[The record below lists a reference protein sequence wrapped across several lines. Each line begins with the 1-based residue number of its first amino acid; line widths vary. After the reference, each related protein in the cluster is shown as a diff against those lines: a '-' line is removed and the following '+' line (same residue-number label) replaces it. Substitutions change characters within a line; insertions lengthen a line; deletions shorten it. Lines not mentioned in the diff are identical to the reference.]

1 MTKILTRAQFQAFPH
16 ATRPAL
22 YNYLIEEHEWY
33 ADGSERTLGVLIRDK
48 HDNDWAYV
56 VLQLDADSIFRWA
69 AGSHSFAIKE
79 VARHNLLE
87 DIDRIADELEAT
99 GETQLLSNLARAIR
113 PADPFIPIVPL
124 QKLNPLFQRLATM
137 EHHSPARGMIREVFR
152 YYADKDGNFVEQ
164 FQTTGFDSRVWE
176 LYLHAYLTD
185 CKFSMLPIVSPDF
198 LVSKSGER
206 VAIEAVTANPTQDLD
221 IAEFRSAYSSIRV
234 LTPPFDQALP
244 QLDSAF
250 DYKQEDFVPIKLGSA
265 LYSKIQKRYWES
277 PEIKDLPIIL
287 AIETFHDEASLH
299 YTSSALATYLYG
311 TRQTYLWDQEGNLVA
326 VPQTVEEH
334 TFAGK
339 TIPSAFFNLPEA
351 EHISAVLF
359 SNSGTVSKF
368 NRMGQQGPYFNPR
381 ITLLRFGE
389 CVDPDPNVVIPDK
402 FFYKVGDPEWMEW
415 WGQGLEMFHNP
426 NARYPV
432 DPELFPDIAH
442 HHFKDRT
449 SFH

>member
-1 MTKILTRAQFQAFPH
+1 M
-16 ATRPAL
+16 
-22 YNYLIEEHEWY
+22 
-33 ADGSERTLGVLIRDK
+33 
-48 HDNDWAYV
+48 
-56 VLQLDADSIFRWA
+56 
-69 AGSHSFAIKE
+69 
-79 VARHNLLE
+79 
-87 DIDRIADELEAT
+87 EL
-99 GETQLLSNLARAIR
+99 
-113 PADPFIPIVPL
+113 
-124 QKLNPLFQRLATM
+124 
-137 EHHSPARGMIREVFR
+137 
-152 YYADKDGNFVEQ
+152 
-164 FQTTGFDSRVWE
+164 
-176 LYLHAYLTD
+176 
-185 CKFSMLPIVSPDF
+185 
-198 LVSKSGER
+198 
-206 VAIEAVTANPTQDLD
+206 
-221 IAEFRSAYSSIRV
+221 RSAYSSIRV
-234 LTPPFDQALP
+234 LTPPFNQALP

-442 HHFKDRT
+442 HHFKNRLVFTDNPLFQPFNSIT
-449 SFH
+449 FNLISSKHSG